1 MLIQVLIVLLIGVVF
16 VYFGYLIFSM
26 KVPTLIDLFLKGGIS
41 FHDKRTNRFFGSIII
56 IIGIL
61 IILSPLIFGVENM
74 NF

>member
-1 MLIQVLIVLLIGVVF
+1 MPIQVLIVLLIGVVF
-16 VYFGYLIFSM
+16 IYFGYLISTM

-41 FHDKRTNRFFGSIII
+41 FHDKRINRFFVSLIII
-56 IIGIL
+56 LGVF

>member
-1 MLIQVLIVLLIGVVF
+1 MPVQVLFVLLIGVVF

-56 IIGIL
+56 ILGVF
-61 IILSPLIFGVENM
+61 IILSPLVFGVENM
-74 NF
+74 NY